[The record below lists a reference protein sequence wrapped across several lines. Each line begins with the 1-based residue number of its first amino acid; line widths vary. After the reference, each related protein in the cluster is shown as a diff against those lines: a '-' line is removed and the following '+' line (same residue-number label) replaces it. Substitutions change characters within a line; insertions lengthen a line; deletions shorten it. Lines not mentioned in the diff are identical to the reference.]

1 MKKTGYSSSLKITAV
16 LLQMVFLMIVIVMIS
31 LLVNLFGR
39 SMLSFSDVGNDS
51 FFYSVYYAEK
61 LEEETRNLTDYLRM
75 QTEVRQMQQDGG
87 RFKQYKLRFDN
98 GDTNLSYWYFLGD
111 RVYTN
116 AKKETDLKQ
125 AVSCATDLGSYIYY
139 DDSSVSFGGN
149 VRHMDRELQREVLH
163 LFQQERSGGGLVIA
177 VDTSLPK
184 DDDFAEAYRI
194 YDTYFPWAEAGVF
207 LAVVSVM
214 GFVLCLIYIT
224 LAAGRSGEDDSIRLY
239 RLDYVPTELLFLAF
253 VIYVGGLITFCA
265 KLSSRKWDLS
275 SALILTGTL
284 VFISDGVLMML
295 YLCFVR
301 KIKADIFFS
310 CSLLSFGIRTV
321 KESLRRQKFF
331 GRAVIM
337 LLAGAGLG
345 LFFAWEAF
353 ANEKRW
359 AAAGLVVFLLYM
371 GIRFLHHAVQ
381 RKKILEGVL
390 EISSGKLN
398 YKLDESEF
406 DGDYRELAEKINSI
420 GEGLSHSVEVN
431 VKNERL
437 KTELITNVSHDIKT
451 PLTSII
457 NYINLI
463 KMECVQNEKIEN
475 YLEVLEKKSLRLKE
489 LTEDLLE
496 VSKINSGAIKLDIA
510 PIDLVELIYQTG
522 GEFNEIFEDR
532 GLTIITRLPREK
544 VMILADGS
552 RLWRVVQNLYNN
564 VAKYALKDT
573 RVYVE
578 LKVTDGMAAFSIKDI
593 SAQKLDKTAQ
603 DLEERFVRGDDSRGT
618 EGNGL
623 GLSIARSLTGLM
635 NGGFQIELDGDLF
648 TVSITFPVIE

>member
-1 MKKTGYSSSLKITAV
+1 MKNTGYSSSYKIMAV
-16 LLQMVFLMIVIVMIS
+16 VLQMVFLMIVIVMIS

-39 SMLSFSDVGNDS
+39 SMLSFRDVGNNS
-51 FFYSVYYAEK
+51 FFYSAYYAEK
-61 LEEETRNLTDYLRM
+61 FEEEMRNLTDYLRM
-75 QTEVRQMQQDGG
+75 RTETPQQDDE
-87 RFKQYKLRFDN
+87 RYKLYQLRFDR
-98 GDTNLSYWYFLGD
+98 GGTNLSYWYFVGD
-111 RVYTN
+111 YVYTN
-116 AKKETDLKQ
+116 AQKDVDFHQ
-125 AVSCATDLGSYIYY
+125 AVSRARELGSYICY
-139 DDSSVSFGGN
+139 DDGSVSYDGN
-149 VRHMDRELQREVLH
+149 VRHMDGELQREALR

-177 VDTSLPK
+177 VDTSLPEE
-184 DDDFAEAYRI
+184 DGFAEAYAI
-194 YDTYFPWAEAGVF
+194 YSTYFPWAETGVF

-214 GFVLCLIYIT
+214 GFVLCFIYIT
-224 LAAGRSGEDDSIRLY
+224 LAAGRNAEDDSIRLY

-253 VIYVGGLITFCA
+253 LVYVGCLITFCA
-265 KLSSRKWDLS
+265 KLSSQKWGLS

-284 VFISDGVLMML
+284 VFISDAVLMTL

-301 KIKADIFFS
+301 KIKADIFIS

-321 KESLRRQKFF
+321 KESLRRQKVF

-337 LLAGAGLG
+337 LAVGAGFG
-345 LFFAWEAF
+345 LFFAWEAL
-353 ANEKRW
+353 ANRKGW
-359 AAAGLVVFLLYM
+359 AAAGMVVLFLYVAV
-371 GIRFLHHAVQ
+371 RFLHHAVQ

-390 EISSGKLN
+390 KISSGKLS

-420 GEGLSHSVEVN
+420 GEGLSHAVEKN
-431 VKNERL
+431 VKNERM

-463 KMECVQNEKIEN
+463 KMECAQNERIEN
-475 YLEVLEKKSLRLKE
+475 YLEILEKKSLRLKE

-496 VSKINSGAIKLDIA
+496 VSRINSGAVKLDFA

-522 GEFNEIFEDR
+522 GEFNEIFEER
-532 GLTIITRLPREK
+532 GLTIITRLPRER
-544 VMILADGS
+544 VMIWADGS

-578 LKVTDGMAAFSIKDI
+578 LKVADGTAVFSIKDV

-603 DLEERFVRGDDSRGT
+603 DLSERFVQGDDSRGT
-618 EGNGL
+618 EGSGL

-635 NGGFQIELDGDLF
+635 GGDFRIDLDGDLF
-648 TVSITFPVIE
+648 TASMTFPTIDF